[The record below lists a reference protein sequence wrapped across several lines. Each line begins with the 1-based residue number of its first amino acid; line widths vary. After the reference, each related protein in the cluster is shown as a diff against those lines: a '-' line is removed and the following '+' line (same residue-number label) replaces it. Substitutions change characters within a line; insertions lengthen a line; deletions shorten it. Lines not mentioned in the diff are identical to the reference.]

1 MSRNLYGKH
10 TQQFQQGDCLRGR
23 REGNKGGRSL
33 ILAATFY
40 FFKRKK

>member
-10 TQQFQQGDCLRGR
+10 TQQFQQSDCLRGR